1 MDSVLD
7 FLDSLTTKGDIN
19 WWNFCIF
26 VQLNRHSYSKVSKE
40 GIILDARS
48 RILRYTW
55 TAKIR
60 RYSRKIALNLKDN
73 VNQCFKTPDT
83 IIKGFV
89 TGKCFTGGEL
99 PRSQTPLSLRKWRAR
114 KGGREGERMRD
125 VVSPLFFLLP
135 VIPRCSSPVSRAS
148 SSLASP
154 SLRPNR
160 STWGG
165 GRAGNRWLYLP
176 CTCFCGCSMAV
187 STLLPAIQ
195 YFNVLIYS
203 ILARFFVGK

>member
-114 KGGREGERMRD
+114 KGGREVEN
-125 VVSPLFFLLP
+125 LLP
-135 VIPRCSSPVSRAS
+135 FSFPWSLACSSLVPLAS
-148 SSLASP
+148 SSPACDC
-154 SLRPNR
+154 NR
-160 STWGG
+160 SVWGE
-165 GRAGNRWLYLP
+165 AAP
-176 CTCFCGCSMAV
+176 
-187 STLLPAIQ
+187 
-195 YFNVLIYS
+195 
-203 ILARFFVGK
+203 RF